1 MKCLRGADSEIVD
14 FTFLDS
20 DYTKIAFCSIDRN
33 IEFHAAYGKHYKT
46 RVPKAPR
53 HMIFNEHGCDLLIAG
68 TGNNIFRL
76 NLDEGK
82 FLNSFESDIPNINK
96 LAYNP

>member
-53 HMIFNEHGCDLLIAG
+53 HMIFNEHGKPIQKNSI
-68 TGNNIFRL
+68 NNTCPHEQR
-76 NLDEGK
+76 
-82 FLNSFESDIPNINK
+82 
-96 LAYNP
+96 AYKNTEL